1 MGTVD
6 TDIPSNTVWEPHP
19 VALRRAAQSIDSAA
33 DHVLGLIPRLQ
44 FDSSVAGRLHTA
56 AGGAVR
62 SAAEQVVGDARRWA
76 LAAREAAGALRLGA
90 DRHADQ
96 ESAAVAVLR

>member
-1 MGTVD
+1 MGTTSVD
-6 TDIPSNTVWEPHP
+6 P